1 MFMKIILVDNY
12 DTERYDPI
20 IVAEKVNV
28 NFAERIV
35 NLLNEQEEEEYG
47 DYSPNYYM
55 LKEE

>member
-1 MFMKIILVDNY
+1 MKIVLVDNY
-12 DTERYDPI
+12 DTGMYEPV

-35 NLLNEQEEEEYG
+35 NLLNEQEVEEYG
-47 DYSPNYYM
+47 YYSPYYYM